1 MTVGRL
7 RRLTPLLSLL
17 PLLVAPALLGAC
29 SSHPYRVEERE
40 VPVHV
45 WLSAPELA
53 RAGGTVEALVYVGS
67 TKVVEGPVRVEAGRP
82 TVALPTA
89 FVRAGPV
96 TVSAVL
102 GGGAA
107 AAEERVE
114 VEGETWVQVRL
125 VGRGASLRV
134 TEEQPSPDGR

>member
-1 MTVGRL
+1 M
-7 RRLTPLLSLL
+7 
-17 PLLVAPALLGAC
+17 
-29 SSHPYRVEERE
+29 
-40 VPVHV
+40 
-45 WLSAPELA
+45 
-53 RAGGTVEALVYVGS
+53 YVGS